1 MRKEEMSVRK
11 RESAKKV
18 VKVLDKVLKLEAN
31 STSCL
36 TESTSNIRQIQE
48 TKVMRRIRNSIIN
61 WLIKNSAISE
71 ENRELYEYAVYSA
84 ELLVLPVIMAI
95 VIGWLSGSTVNG
107 IMLIIPFMFLKKYSG
122 GYHAKKL
129 SICMII
135 STILLTA
142 MIKMSICDIKPA
154 YMYITTC
161 IAFIELCIVSP
172 IQSDN
177 KILNEK
183 ETRYYKKVVVMQLA
197 AYSIIIICSSILNCM
212 IVTKCICLG
221 IILAS
226 LMQLPCIVTRRTSI
240 R

>member
-1 MRKEEMSVRK
+1 MENVRNL
-11 RESAKKV
+11 V
-18 VKVLDKVLKLEAN
+18 
-31 STSCL
+31 
-36 TESTSNIRQIQE
+36 
-48 TKVMRRIRNSIIN
+48 IN

-135 STILLTA
+135 SNILLTV
-142 MIKMSICDIKPA
+142 MIKLSICDIKPA
-154 YMYITTC
+154 YMCITTC
-161 IAFIELCIVSP
+161 IAFIELCVVSP

-177 KILNEK
+177 KVLNEK

-197 AYSIIIICSSILNCM
+197 VYSIIIICSSILNCM
-212 IVTKCICLG
+212 IVSKCVCLG

-226 LMQLPCIVTRRTSI
+226 IMQLPCIVTKRMSI

>member
-1 MRKEEMSVRK
+1 
-11 RESAKKV
+11 
-18 VKVLDKVLKLEAN
+18 
-31 STSCL
+31 
-36 TESTSNIRQIQE
+36 
-48 TKVMRRIRNSIIN
+48 MRRIRNSIIN

-183 ETRYYKKVVVMQLA
+183 RPDT
-197 AYSIIIICSSILNCM
+197 
-212 IVTKCICLG
+212 
-221 IILAS
+221 
-226 LMQLPCIVTRRTSI
+226 I
-240 R
+240 RK

>member
-1 MRKEEMSVRK
+1 MEGV
-11 RESAKKV
+11 
-18 VKVLDKVLKLEAN
+18 
-31 STSCL
+31 
-36 TESTSNIRQIQE
+36 
-48 TKVMRRIRNSIIN
+48 RNSIVN

-84 ELLVLPVIMAI
+84 ELLILPVIMAI
-95 VIGWLSGSTVNG
+95 VIGWLAGSTVNG

-135 STILLTA
+135 SNILLTA
-142 MIKMSICDIKPA
+142 MIKLSICDIKPA

-177 KILNEK
+177 KVLNEK
-183 ETRYYKKVVVMQLA
+183 EMRHYKKVVVMQLA
-197 AYSIIIICSSILNCM
+197 VYSIIIICSSILNCM

-226 LMQLPCIVTRRTSI
+226 IMQLPCIVTRRTSI

>member
-1 MRKEEMSVRK
+1 MENVRNL
-11 RESAKKV
+11 V
-18 VKVLDKVLKLEAN
+18 
-31 STSCL
+31 
-36 TESTSNIRQIQE
+36 
-48 TKVMRRIRNSIIN
+48 IN

-95 VIGWLSGSTVNG
+95 VIGWLSGSPVNG
-107 IMLIIPFMFLKKYSG
+107 VLLIIPFMF
-122 GYHAKKL
+122 
-129 SICMII
+129 MIRI
-135 STILLTA
+135 
-142 MIKMSICDIKPA
+142 SICDIKPA

-177 KILNEK
+177 KVLNEK
-183 ETRYYKKVVVMQLA
+183 EMRHYKKVVVMQLA
-197 AYSIIIICSSILNCM
+197 VYSIIIICSSILNCM

-226 LMQLPCIVTRRTSI
+226 IMQLPCIVTRRTSI

>member
-1 MRKEEMSVRK
+1 MRM
-11 RESAKKV
+11 
-18 VKVLDKVLKLEAN
+18 
-31 STSCL
+31 
-36 TESTSNIRQIQE
+36 
-48 TKVMRRIRNSIIN
+48 IRNSIIN

-84 ELLVLPVIMAI
+84 ELLILPVIMAI
-95 VIGWLSGSTVNG
+95 VIGWLAGSIING
-107 IMLIIPFMFLKKYSG
+107 VLLIIPFMLLKKYSG

-142 MIKMSICDIKPA
+142 MIKLSI
-154 YMYITTC
+154 
-161 IAFIELCIVSP
+161 SP

-177 KILNEK
+177 KVLNEK
-183 ETRYYKKVVVMQLA
+183 EIRHYKKIAVMQLA
-197 AYSIIIICSSILNCM
+197 VYSIVIICTSILGCF
-212 IVTKCICLG
+212 TAARCICFG

-226 LMQLPCIVTRRTSI
+226 FMQLPCIVTKRTSI

>member
-1 MRKEEMSVRK
+1 MEGV
-11 RESAKKV
+11 
-18 VKVLDKVLKLEAN
+18 
-31 STSCL
+31 
-36 TESTSNIRQIQE
+36 
-48 TKVMRRIRNSIIN
+48 RNSIIN
-61 WLIKNSAISE
+61 WLIRNSAISE

-84 ELLVLPVIMAI
+84 ELLILPVIMAI
-95 VIGWLSGSTVNG
+95 VIGWLAGSIING
-107 IMLIIPFMFLKKYSG
+107 ILLIIPFMLLKKYSG

-142 MIKMSICDIKPA
+142 MIKLSICDIKSA

-161 IAFIELCIVSP
+161 IAIIELCVVSP

-177 KILNEK
+177 KVLNEK
-183 ETRYYKKVVVMQLA
+183 EIRHYKKIAVIQLA
-197 AYSIIIICSSILNCM
+197 VYSIVIICTSILSYFTVAKCM
-212 IVTKCICLG
+212 CLG

-226 LMQLPCIVTRRTSI
+226 LMQLPCIVTKRTSI

>member
-1 MRKEEMSVRK
+1 MENVRNL
-11 RESAKKV
+11 V
-18 VKVLDKVLKLEAN
+18 
-31 STSCL
+31 
-36 TESTSNIRQIQE
+36 
-48 TKVMRRIRNSIIN
+48 IN

-71 ENRELYEYAVYSA
+71 ENHELYEYAVYSA

-95 VIGWLSGSTVNG
+95 VIGWLSGSPVNG
-107 IMLIIPFMFLKKYSG
+107 VLLIIPFMFMKKYSG

-142 MIKMSICDIKPA
+142 MIRISICDIKPA

-177 KILNEK
+177 KVLNEK
-183 ETRYYKKVVVMQLA
+183 EMRHYKKVVVMQLA
-197 AYSIIIICSSILNCM
+197 VYSIIIICSSILNCM

-226 LMQLPCIVTRRTSI
+226 IMQLPCIVTRRTSI

>member
-1 MRKEEMSVRK
+1 
-11 RESAKKV
+11 
-18 VKVLDKVLKLEAN
+18 
-31 STSCL
+31 
-36 TESTSNIRQIQE
+36 
-48 TKVMRRIRNSIIN
+48 
-61 WLIKNSAISE
+61 
-71 ENRELYEYAVYSA
+71 
-84 ELLVLPVIMAI
+84 
-95 VIGWLSGSTVNG
+95 
-107 IMLIIPFMFLKKYSG
+107 
-122 GYHAKKL
+122 
-129 SICMII
+129 MII

-197 AYSIIIICSSILNCM
+197 AYSIIIICTSILGCF
-212 IVTKCICLG
+212 TAARCICLG

>member
-1 MRKEEMSVRK
+1 MRM
-11 RESAKKV
+11 
-18 VKVLDKVLKLEAN
+18 
-31 STSCL
+31 
-36 TESTSNIRQIQE
+36 
-48 TKVMRRIRNSIIN
+48 IRNSIIN

-161 IAFIELCIVSP
+161 IAFIVSP